1 MGACMCSRCRRL
13 QGQSLYGEGNPRQ
26 VMSNL
31 ENWTEEKQSA
41 YLYNIVADT
50 ERDASKEQMFRALAS
65 AAEAQ
70 AGLWEKKMHDEG
82 EAAPRRLHITPRVR
96 FIAWLI
102 RAVGPRAIRPAL
114 AAMKVRGMS
123 VYSQGALHVGHPMP
137 TNVEEV
143 GYRHSSLGGG
153 GNMRAAV
160 FGVND
165 GLVSNACLVMGV
177 VGATNDNGIIL
188 LTGIAGMLA
197 GAASMAAGEYVSV
210 RSQRELYE
218 YQIRLE
224 REELEQYPE
233 EEAEEL
239 ALIYNARGVDM
250 EQARSIAGEI
260 LQDKENALDTL
271 AREELGLNPDDLGAP
286 LGAAASSFVS
296 FGIGALIPLAPF
308 LYGLTERPVLFAVMF
323 TLVALFG
330 VGALLS
336 IFTGKN
342 AAYGGLRMVL
352 IGGGAGLITFFV
364 GRLLGVSLL

>member
-1 MGACMCSRCRRL
+1 MSSRD
-13 QGQSLYGEGNPRQ
+13 
-26 VMSNL
+26 
-31 ENWTEEKQSA
+31 NWVEEKQSA
-41 YLYNIVADT
+41 YLYSVVAET
-50 ERDASKEQMFRALAS
+50 ERDSSKTGMFRALAK
-65 AAEAQ
+65 AAESQ
-70 AGLWEKKMHDEG
+70 ARIWERKMRDEG
-82 EAAPRRLHITPRVR
+82 EPVPERLELTARVR
-96 FIAWLI
+96 LIAWLI
-102 RAVGPRAIRPAL
+102 RTVGPRAIRPAL

-123 VYSQGALHVGHPMP
+123 VYAQGALQAGHPMP

-153 GNMRAAV
+153 GNLRAAV

-177 VGATNDNGIIL
+177 VGATSDDSIIL

-239 ALIYNARGVDM
+239 ALIYNARGLDM
-250 EQARSIAGEI
+250 EQAREIAGEM
-260 LQDKENALDTL
+260 LQDEDQALDTL
-271 AREELGLNPDDLGAP
+271 AREELGLNPDDLGSP
-286 LGAAASSFVS
+286 VGAAASSFVS
-296 FGIGALIPLAPF
+296 FGIGALIPLIPF
-308 LYGLTERPVLFAVMF
+308 LYGGTDHPAPFAAALTL
-323 TLVALFG
+323 LALFG

-336 IFTGKN
+336 IFTGRS
-342 AAYGGLRMVL
+342 AARGGLRMAL
-352 IGGGAGLITFFV
+352 IGGGAGVITFIA
-364 GRLLGVSLL
+364 GRLLGISLL